1 MNPMNPLQEIFDAIA
16 AEDFSVRV
24 VALIDNYINDILY
37 GKTSFPRFN
46 LSEHA
51 GVCTGGAALIGAS
64 VVACYARASLEA
76 SANAGAGQDGGP
88 CNWEIDE
95 LHVYL
100 YDQVYAD
107 FFGTPGAFDD
117 KLMTIKS
124 KNVVYLGSL
133 FDSLDK
139 RVMQDRGI
147 IWQMRKVL
155 SQHRSK
161 EWKKERI
168 YQMLTDF
175 AASDFKQ

>member
-1 MNPMNPLQEIFDAIA
+1 MTAKDLIAKLSQVDPDTEII
-16 AEDFSVRV
+16 
-24 VALIDNYINDILY
+24 
-37 GKTSFPRFN
+37 
-46 LSEHA
+46 
-51 GVCTGGAALIGAS
+51 GGTWNGRTNTYTEL
-64 VVACYARASLEA
+64 
-76 SANAGAGQDGGP
+76 
-88 CNWEIDE
+88 DE
-95 LHVYL
+95 FLVFL

-124 KNVVYLGSL
+124 KNVVYLGSS

-147 IWQMRKVL
+147 IWQMRKIL
-155 SQHRSK
+155 RQHRSK

-168 YQMLTDF
+168 YQLLTDF

>member
-1 MNPMNPLQEIFDAIA
+1 MTAKDLIAKLSQVDPDTEII
-16 AEDFSVRV
+16 
-24 VALIDNYINDILY
+24 
-37 GKTSFPRFN
+37 
-46 LSEHA
+46 
-51 GVCTGGAALIGAS
+51 GGTWNGRSNTYTVL
-64 VVACYARASLEA
+64 
-76 SANAGAGQDGGP
+76 
-88 CNWEIDE
+88 DE
-95 LHVYL
+95 LHVFL

-107 FFGTPGAFDD
+107 FFGTHGAFDD

-133 FDSLDK
+133 FDSFDK

>member
-1 MNPMNPLQEIFDAIA
+1 MTAKDLIAKLSQVDPDTEII
-16 AEDFSVRV
+16 
-24 VALIDNYINDILY
+24 
-37 GKTSFPRFN
+37 
-46 LSEHA
+46 
-51 GVCTGGAALIGAS
+51 GGMWNGRTNTYTVL
-64 VVACYARASLEA
+64 
-76 SANAGAGQDGGP
+76 
-88 CNWEIDE
+88 DE
-95 LHVYL
+95 FHVFL

-139 RVMQDRGI
+139 RVMQDCGI
-147 IWQMRKVL
+147 IWQMRKIL
-155 SQHRSK
+155 RQHRSK

-168 YQMLTDF
+168 YQLLTDF